1 MSNIYKNLKDGKP
14 VKSLARIT
22 AIIIMV
28 MVWILIDK
36 GNIYGQSI
44 ADRDVISKSA
54 LSSETQSPQLRES
67 DDVRGDELPTEDE
80 GDLFTARPNPVQ
92 QELVFDFEFTV
103 RSGIP
108 VEVLDPL
115 GRIAYQGHFEP
126 GVSTQSLDFSGFKKG
141 MYIVR
146 LDLGGKVAIRRIIK
160 Q

>member
-1 MSNIYKNLKDGKP
+1 MNNIYKNLKDGKP

-44 ADRDVISKSA
+44 ADRDVISKSS
-54 LSSETQSPQLRES
+54 LEVETQSAQLREG
-67 DDVRGDELPTEDE
+67 DDSRGDGIPTEDE
-80 GDLFTARPNPVQ
+80 GDHFTARPNPVQ
-92 QELVFDFEFTV
+92 QDLVFDFEFTV
-103 RSGIP
+103 KEGIP
-108 VEVLDPL
+108 VQVLDPL
-115 GRIAYQGHFEP
+115 GRLAYQGSFEP
-126 GVSTQSLDFSGFKKG
+126 GISKQKLDFSGFKKG

-146 LDLGGKVAIRRIIK
+146 LDLGNKVAIRRIIK

>member
-1 MSNIYKNLKDGKP
+1 MRNIYKKITDNKP

-44 ADRDVISKSA
+44 SDRDVISKSSPEA
-54 LSSETQSPQLRES
+54 ETQSPQLREG
-67 DDVRGDELPTEDE
+67 DDIRGDEIPTEDE
-80 GDLFTARPNPVQ
+80 GDVFTARPNPVQ
-92 QELVFDFEFTV
+92 QDLVFDFEFTV
-103 RSGIP
+103 KEGIP
-108 VEVLDPL
+108 VQVLDPL
-115 GRIAYQGHFEP
+115 GRLAYQGVFEP
-126 GVSTQSLDFSGFKKG
+126 GINTQTLDFSRFKKG

-146 LDLGGKVAIRRIIK
+146 LDLGNKIAVRRIIK